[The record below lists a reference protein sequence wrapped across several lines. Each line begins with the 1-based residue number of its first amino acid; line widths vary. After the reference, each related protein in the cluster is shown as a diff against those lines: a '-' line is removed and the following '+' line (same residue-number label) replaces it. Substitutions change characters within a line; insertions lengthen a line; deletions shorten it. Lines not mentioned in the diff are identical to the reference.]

1 MVCLI
6 DQPHCSRS
14 MAGRGPVGCATTRR
28 VRFML
33 EHSRGRLSFQRR
45 SNALEDVTDLMK
57 LIAE

>member
-1 MVCLI
+1 
-6 DQPHCSRS
+6 
-14 MAGRGPVGCATTRR
+14 
-28 VRFML
+28 ML